1 MPVSNN
7 QILQDAFGNGATLTA
22 AINKAPFMPGTLA
35 RLKLFAE
42 QGISTLEAAID
53 YEDHVIKIIPTAPR
67 GGVAEPYQSGTKET
81 VKIAAVHI
89 PTRGSVYADEVQD
102 KRLWGT
108 SDMDSPT
115 ALRTRKLSGMRTNL
129 EATTERMR
137 FGAIMG
143 KVLDFDGTEL
153 LDLYAM
159 FGIVQTSLSLD
170 LSSSTTLILNK
181 VIGAERVSE
190 DGCGGTVPTSYVAL
204 SSPSFMD
211 ALRAN
216 PAYETALRYAQ
227 PSALLTD
234 FRNGIVIGNSTF
246 IECRTPPGLPV
257 RIPDGESYLVPQGVA
272 DLLMTHYAPGDYME
286 AVNSPGMPVYA
297 KSEEM
302 PMGKGYALEAQS
314 NPINVCTR
322 PAAIIRLTVA

>member
-7 QILQDAFGNGATLTA
+7 QILQDAFGNGVELTA
-22 AINKAPFMPGTLA
+22 AINKVPFIPGTLA
-35 RLKLFAE
+35 KTKLFTE
-42 QGISTLEAAID
+42 MGISTLEAAID
-53 YEDHVIKIIPTAPR
+53 CEDQVIKIVPTAPR

-108 SDMDSPT
+108 SDLDSPT
-115 ALRTRKLSGMRTNL
+115 ALRTRKLSGMRANL
-129 EATTERMR
+129 EATIERMR

-153 LDLYAM
+153 LDMYAT

-170 LSSSTTLILNK
+170 LASSTTVILNK

-190 DGCGGTVPTSYVAL
+190 DACGGTVPTSFVAL
-204 SSPSFMD
+204 AGPDFMD

-216 PAYETALRYAQ
+216 PAYETALRYGQ
-227 PSALLTD
+227 PSKLLAD
-234 FRNGIVIGNSTF
+234 FRNGIAIGNTTF

-257 RIPDGESYLVPQGVA
+257 RIPTGEAYLAPQGIA
-272 DLLMTHYAPGDYME
+272 DLLQTLYAPGDYM
-286 AVNSPGMPVYA
+286 ATVNTSGLPIYA